1 MTLFLCS
8 LQQLIYLGM
17 FTITI
22 FNVSDLDRGYRSRDG
37 RHHAV
42 KLAFRFKEGLVDFLD
57 LALLYITYD
66 GFSLV
71 QRVVRSV
78 CSLKLVRRECC
89 RLVREVHAL
98 RPVTLWVLAL
108 LKVGLVCF

>member
-17 FTITI
+17 FTIAI

-37 RHHAV
+37 RHHVV

-57 LALLYITYD
+57 LVLLYITYD

-71 QRVVRSV
+71 QRVFRSV

-89 RLVREVHAL
+89 RLVREVDAL
-98 RPVTLWVLAL
+98 RPVAL
-108 LKVGLVCF
+108 